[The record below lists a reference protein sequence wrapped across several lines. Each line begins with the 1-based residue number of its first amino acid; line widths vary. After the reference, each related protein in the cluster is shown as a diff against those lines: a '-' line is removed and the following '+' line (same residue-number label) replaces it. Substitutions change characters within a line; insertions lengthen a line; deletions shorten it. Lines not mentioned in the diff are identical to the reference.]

1 MLFFRKRPNPK
12 QQLEHTL
19 QTKRALRQ
27 DLARRLNTAEMFVA
41 DRREM
46 GERLALDGASD
57 AVLGRAEAA
66 TRVAEDRARTL
77 RAALAQLDAQIAD
90 IERELGVV
98 VERRYRDTVAD
109 ALEAMVTAIGEAAPQ
124 YDAVATRLI
133 DAVKKSA
140 EVLPEAA
147 SFAADLDAVRRE
159 VDAASAL
166 ICKELRAAAM
176 RTRSGEAKIALRAPF
191 ELEVPGLL
199 QADREE
205 ALPSSIDAGL
215 ANQAADAGSAP
226 EERPIAAHAPEIAIG
241 SLFAK
246 EPGQPPREL
255 HAEVQSFPAS
265 TIEPDAAKAA

>member
-1 MLFFRKRPNPK
+1 MLFFRKRLNPK

-19 QTKRALRQ
+19 RTKRALRQ
-27 DLARRLNTAEMFVA
+27 DLARRLNTAEMFVT

-57 AVLGRAEAA
+57 SVLGRAEAA

-124 YDAVATRLI
+124 YDVVAARLI

-166 ICKELRAAAM
+166 ICKELRAAAA

-191 ELEVPGLL
+191 ELEVPVLL
-199 QADREE
+199 RADREA
-205 ALPSSIDAGL
+205 ALPSSVDPGL
-215 ANQAADAGSAP
+215 AAPAADASAAP
-226 EERPIAAHAPEIAIG
+226 EQAIAPAVPEIAIG
-241 SLFAK
+241 SLFARDL
-246 EPGQPPREL
+246 GQPPQEL
-255 HAEVQSFPAS
+255 HAEVQSFPPDA
-265 TIEPDAAKAA
+265 IESDAAKAA